1 MTKPILSFLS
11 RFALGAAVLAAL
23 GGLAACGKQD
33 SAPAAGAASAPA
45 SLDGLRDQKAMTQ
58 AAERQLPKGDPA
70 TPLGGYRKIDSGNQV
85 MFAYFG
91 LLNLPVPYED
101 IAKQYS
107 EEYRRTS
114 DSFQQ
119 KDIVKA
125 LQPRIDQEIAQAKA
139 ARYVLLEQRD
149 GALLERYN
157 FDKKSFAVKGMD
169 SNDRYTYFN
178 DNSNYTLG
186 TTNATQFAALNV
198 TDEAKARAIEG
209 YLSKY
214 TPLRLEVYAY
224 AQDADPS
231 TRRVKLQVMKL
242 RLYGPGNE
250 LLAEQ

>member
-1 MTKPILSFLS
+1 MSTAFSPS
-11 RFALGAAVLAAL
+11 RCVLGAALLAAL
-23 GGLAACGKQD
+23 SALTACSKPD
-33 SAPAAGAASAPA
+33 SAPAADAAAAPA
-45 SLDGLRDQKAMTQ
+45 SLDALRDQKAMAQ

-70 TPLGGYRKIDSGNQV
+70 TPLTSYRKIDSGNQV

-139 ARYVLLEQRD
+139 ARYVMLEQSD
-149 GALLERYN
+149 NALLERYN
-157 FDKKSFAVKGMD
+157 FDKKSFAVKGME

-198 TDEAKARAIEG
+198 ADEAKARVIEG

-214 TPLRLEVYAY
+214 TPLRMEVYAY

-231 TRRVKLQVMKL
+231 NRRVKLQVLKVK
-242 RLYGPGNE
+242 LYGPGNA